1 MATGICFVVPRRV
14 IGAVRGAFWRCC
26 WWWVA
31 VSRSISAA
39 LCQGCC
45 GAEHLCC
52 VVGWWSPV
60 WLCIARYEEQYKDT
74 KWKGFLQK
82 KREFLPT
89 ILRSEN
95 FALKVAKPFVSGRFS
110 QGRKRSEIGRKKVEN
125 YSFFSTIHLK
135 NTIWYAFNK
144 FNNST
149 IQHFNNSTNQ
159 HFNKQVFEIYMMEDR

>member
-1 MATGICFVVPRRV
+1 MATGICFAVPRRV

-39 LCQGCC
+39 RWGGGALCDY
-45 GAEHLCC
+45 
-52 VVGWWSPV
+52 VSRVM
-60 WLCIARYEEQYKDT
+60 KNNT
-74 KWKGFLQK
+74 KIQNERAFCKK

-110 QGRKRSEIGRKKVEN
+110 KGRKWSEIGRKKFEN

-144 FNNST
+144 FNIST
-149 IQHFNNSTNQ
+149 FQQINISTNR
-159 HFNKQVFEIYMMEDR
+159 FLRFTW